1 MGDVELVLAVR
12 LAKFL
17 AMALFLAGLA
27 AAFTGETVAVRR
39 RAIALVLAPGFL
51 LTWAL
56 GFGLAF
62 ATGSPLLTPFV
73 LYTLLASF
81 VALQA
86 ALYYGLG
93 EGRSRGA
100 PLVIC
105 AVSVAASF
113 FFMVFR
119 HAL

>member
-1 MGDVELVLAVR
+1 MDLVLTLR

-17 AMALFLAGLA
+17 AIALFIAGLA
-27 AAFTGETVAVRR
+27 AAFTGETVEARR
-39 RAIALVLAPGFL
+39 RAIARVLAPGFI
-51 LTWAL
+51 LTWAS

-73 LYTLLASF
+73 LYTLMASF

-86 ALYYGLG
+86 ALFYGLA
-93 EGRSRGA
+93 EGRSRRA
-100 PLVIC
+100 PLAIC
-105 AVSVAASF
+105 VVSVAASF
-113 FFMVFR
+113 YFMVWR